1 MGRLSIEGREKDLA
15 FVVDA
20 LGVEHAFSRM
30 ALERLLME
38 HGEASEAPADISG
51 IPVRVATEPKPSV
64 TVLVLADSTKPDQR
78 ARFRAGTE

>member
-1 MGRLSIEGREKDLA
+1 
-15 FVVDA
+15 
-20 LGVEHAFSRM
+20 
-30 ALERLLME
+30 ME